1 MARTRVTHEVDPA
14 TIDDNAQS
22 PEIAIF
28 AKTLNRLMVEKRVH
42 QDDMAQALGIATGS
56 ISAYRNGKKE
66 PRLSMIV
73 KIANYLSV
81 DCHYLMTGIQ
91 AENYVCSNELGLSEK
106 AISRLH
112 EVSEYIKANPA
123 GLVQNP
129 YDVLL
134 AFDGPEY
141 TLQPDGKKVSAS
153 KVFGVSLSNYL
164 HERATET
171 GPDAIANLDDEDNA
185 ELFSLSEQLAAI
197 GYTVV
202 PKQVVT
208 NSILQDAC
216 DALRALFREYGDNMR
231 GSADNGQH
239 KEGV

>member
-1 MARTRVTHEVDPA
+1 MARARATHEVDPA

-22 PEIAIF
+22 LEIAVF
-28 AKTLNRLMVEKRVH
+28 AKTLNRLMVEKHVH
-42 QDDMAQALGIATGS
+42 QDNMAQALGISTGS

-73 KIANYLSV
+73 KIADYLGV

-91 AENYVCSNELGLSEK
+91 AKNYISSNELGLSDK

-112 EVSEYIKANPA
+112 EVSEYIKAHPP
-123 GLVQNP
+123 GFVHNP
-129 YDVLL
+129 YDILL
-134 AFDGPEY
+134 AFDGPAF
-141 TLQPDGKKVSAS
+141 TFQPEGEHVSAS

-164 HERATET
+164 HERATEA
-171 GPDAIANLDDEDNA
+171 GPDIIAHLDDESNA
-185 ELFSLSEQLAAI
+185 ELLSLSEQLAMI

-208 NSILQDAC
+208 DSSLHDAC
-216 DALRALFREYGDNMR
+216 DALKALFREYGDNMKR
-231 GSADNGQH
+231 GQSNGQH
-239 KEGV
+239 

>member
-1 MARTRVTHEVDPA
+1 MARVRTTHEVDPA

-28 AKTLNRLMVEKRVH
+28 AKTLNRLMVEKCVH

-66 PRLSMIV
+66 PRLSMIA
-73 KIANYLSV
+73 KIANYLGV

-91 AENYVCSNELGLSEK
+91 AKNYICSNELGLSEK

-112 EVSEYIKANPA
+112 EVSEYIKAHPS
-123 GLVQNP
+123 GFVPNP

-134 AFDGPEY
+134 AFDGPEF
-141 TLQPDGKKVSAS
+141 TMQPEGKRVSAS
-153 KVFGVSLSNYL
+153 KVFEVSLTTYL
-164 HERATET
+164 HERATEV
-171 GPDAIANLDDEDNA
+171 GPDGIAGLDDEDNT
-185 ELFSLSEQLAAI
+185 ELLSLAEQLAVI
-197 GYTVV
+197 GYTVA

-208 NSILQDAC
+208 ASMLQDAC
-216 DALRALFREYGDNMR
+216 DALRALFQGYGDNMR
-231 GSADNGQH
+231 GSQTSG
-239 KEGV
+239 KR